1 MKKRRI
7 VWPAI
12 IVVVACGIAFLVR
25 RSPVSQALADVAA
38 RGEPTT
44 IDIATITSFEWD
56 KLYIFEP
63 YTSPERVEQYLGF
76 RWPQASMYSVKDGKD
91 AALFVFVKGQ
101 KVVHWGFFP
110 GGQSK
115 WLQARGGPIWYPV
128 RHWKSNRL
136 QALTISGNEPVSSRP
151 CCGDVGL

>member
-1 MKKRRI
+1 MKKSWI

-12 IVVVACGIAFLVR
+12 ILVMACGIALLVR

-44 IDIATITSFEWD
+44 IDIATIASFEWD

-101 KVVHWGFFP
+101 KVVHAFRHSRALGDFSP
-110 GGQSK
+110 VANPNGYK
-115 WLQARGGPIWYPV
+115 HEEARFGIQYDTGRAIAYKP
-128 RHWKSNRL
+128 
-136 QALTISGNEPVSSRP
+136 
-151 CCGDVGL
+151 